1 MDGLQRLVPKPKGVR
16 KMRLYLFELEKIMKK
31 PLHFAAVSG
40 CAVFTFVLW
49 WMYADQAD
57 YSMGEG
63 AAAALLLLGVHGL
76 FAALLAMLF
85 TSPVFAEEY
94 SCNMEGL
101 LWTSVKGRKETA
113 WCKAAAALT
122 IALAVYISF
131 LAADLIFVC
140 CVWGGGNW
148 YAGLGQPAAVWLDTT
163 LTVTLGTATAAAVLT
178 GSCSLLLIA
187 GGAYCISAFSDTPFK
202 AVSILGISYFAGGIL
217 FDWGDRAGIPLA
229 ARIFSFSPAVLSGF
243 QMYKK
248 PWEEQWFA
256 GGYIP
261 LVPVVTAAACIILLT
276 LGLRRFGRGL
286 V

>member
-1 MDGLQRLVPKPKGVR
+1 M
-16 KMRLYLFELEKIMKK
+16 KMAGRHFGYYRQSWPCFSVWRAYGWFTAAGAETERSTEKRLYLLNLEKIMKK

-140 CVWGGGNW
+140 CVWGAGNW
-148 YAGLGQPAAVWLDTT
+148 YAAWDSRRQHGW
-163 LTVTLGTATAAAVLT
+163 
-178 GSCSLLLIA
+178 
-187 GGAYCISAFSDTPFK
+187 
-202 AVSILGISYFAGGIL
+202 
-217 FDWGDRAGIPLA
+217 IPH
-229 ARIFSFSPAVLSGF
+229 
-243 QMYKK
+243 
-248 PWEEQWFA
+248 
-256 GGYIP
+256 
-261 LVPVVTAAACIILLT
+261 
-276 LGLRRFGRGL
+276 LR
-286 V
+286 

>member
-1 MDGLQRLVPKPKGVR
+1 MDITGSRGHAFLSGGLMDGLQRLVPKPKGVR

-131 LAADLIFVC
+131 LALI
-140 CVWGGGNW
+140 
-148 YAGLGQPAAVWLDTT
+148 L
-163 LTVTLGTATAAAVLT
+163 
-178 GSCSLLLIA
+178 
-187 GGAYCISAFSDTPFK
+187 
-202 AVSILGISYFAGGIL
+202 
-217 FDWGDRAGIPLA
+217 
-229 ARIFSFSPAVLSGF
+229 
-243 QMYKK
+243 
-248 PWEEQWFA
+248 
-256 GGYIP
+256 
-261 LVPVVTAAACIILLT
+261 
-276 LGLRRFGRGL
+276 
-286 V
+286 